1 LATIFD
7 VARRADVSVATVS
20 RVINH
25 PGKVTEKTRQKVNTA
40 MEACGYVYNALAMGL
55 STKRSR
61 TIGIVIPN
69 IINPIFSESTRGI
82 QDYASEKGYHV
93 ILVNTDYLYEKEKRL
108 VNLLREKQ
116 VEGLVLT
123 TNKPGGEVV
132 HGLIKDEFPFV
143 LIYSH
148 PKHPGVAFVGVDNIQ
163 GGFRATELLI
173 SLKHRRIGMIAL
185 DFSLSD
191 RSYQRWLGYRR
202 SLKKNGLPYDPGLV
216 VQTEY
221 AFEKGEK
228 AVELLMGLP
237 HPPTAIFCS
246 NDILALGAMKGF
258 KEIGKRI
265 PEEISIVGFDDIAF
279 SKFVAPPLTS
289 IHQPAYEMGW
299 KATEILFELL
309 SKIPVQASRHRILLD
324 TELAVRQSCAP
335 FFKKKVKN

>member
-1 LATIFD
+1 MATIFD
-7 VARRADVSVATVS
+7 VARRANVSVATVS

-25 PGKVTEKTRQKVNTA
+25 PGKVTERTRRKVSTA

-69 IINPIFSESTRGI
+69 ITNPIFSESTRGI

-93 ILVNTDYLYEKEKRL
+93 ILVNTDYLYEKEKKL
-108 VNLLREKQ
+108 VSLLREKQ

-123 TNKPGGEVV
+123 TNKPEGEIV
-132 HGLIKDEFPFV
+132 HGLIKDGFPFV
-143 LIYSH
+143 LTYSH
-148 PKHPGVAFVGVDNIQ
+148 SKHPMAAFVGVNNIQ
-163 GGFRATELLI
+163 GGMRATEFLI
-173 SLKHRRIGMIAL
+173 GLKHRRVGMIAL

-202 SLKKNGLPYDPGLV
+202 SLKKNGLPYDPDLV

-221 AFEKGEK
+221 TFEKGKK
-228 AVELLMGLP
+228 AVESLMTLP
-237 HPPTAIFCS
+237 YPPTAVFCT
-246 NDILALGAMKGF
+246 NDILALGAMKGL
-258 KEIGKRI
+258 KEIGKKI
-265 PEEISIVGFDDIAF
+265 PEEVSIAGFDDIAF

-289 IHQPAYEMGW
+289 IHQPAYTMGW

-309 SKIPVQASRHRILLD
+309 SKFPFQASRHRILLE
-324 TELAVRQSCAP
+324 TELVVRQSCAP
-335 FFKKKVKN
+335 LLKKKVKR